1 MSANLERRPYGWE
14 RRATIGG
21 TKSHPLIRGTAIV
34 FNERSHDLGGFV
46 EVIRP
51 EAMRRTLS
59 EGIDL
64 RAFFDHDPGKVL
76 GRLSAGTLKVS
87 ESRYGLDIEIDPPI
101 PTEPANLMQSIERGD
116 ITGMSFGFRIMPEGE
131 EWRREGGGIVR
142 YVTDM
147 RVHEVSVVSMPA
159 YEPTH
164 VEVALRSLHAFR
176 EKAAPTLA
184 QLEAKLVRQRTWR

>member
-1 MSANLERRPYGWE
+1 MSANMERRPYGWE
-14 RRATIGG
+14 RRAMVGG

-51 EAMRRTLS
+51 EAMRRTFS

-64 RAFFDHDPGKVL
+64 RAFFDHDPAKVL
-76 GRLSAGTLKVS
+76 GRLSAGTLQVK
-87 ESRYGLDIEIDPPI
+87 ESRYGLDIEIDPPT
-101 PTEPANLMQSIERGD
+101 PTEPANLMQSIDRGD

-131 EWRREGGGIVR
+131 DWKREGGQIVR

-147 RVHEVSVVSMPA
+147 RVFEVSVVSMPA

-164 VEVALRSLHAFR
+164 VEVALRTLHAFR
-176 EKAAPTLA
+176 EKSAPTLDQLQA
-184 QLEAKLVRQRTWR
+184 QLERRRTWR